1 MRQTISLYFLLLFLA
16 FGQVYAQ
23 QKWNLETCVTYAMKH
38 NIAVKQSVLQA
49 KLSGITYKQSQWSQ
63 VPSLSLG
70 TSGAFN
76 SGNNQDPTTFTRVT
90 QNYISAGVQL
100 QSSAEIF
107 NFFSKRNT
115 IAANEWELMASKAN
129 VGKIMNDIALST
141 ANAYLQLLLAKEQQH
156 IAEVQIQQS
165 QFQLSNTR
173 KMVDAGALPELN
185 ATQLEAQLAADSGN
199 YIAAKGNTTQAMLV
213 LKNLM
218 SIEADTDLD
227 IETPP
232 VESISLQSIAD
243 LQPAFV
249 YEQALKNQPQQQ
261 SNEYKLKAAQKNLS
275 AAKASRYPSLA
286 AFGTLASNYLS
297 FDKQPIY
304 DKILSGYTSTGL
316 VADAGGGVLYNVQA
330 PVYTNGQTI
339 GYLSPASFQT
349 QLSDNF
355 RKSFGLSLNIPLFNG
370 GSTHALVERS
380 RINLQSIQ
388 LQKEQ
393 DNLKL
398 KQDIY
403 QAYNAALIAQE
414 RFNAADKMVAANEK
428 AYNFASKRFSIGA
441 LSTFDLI
448 TTQNNL
454 LRAKLEYSINRFDY
468 VFKMKVLE
476 FYKGAGLTL

>member
-1 MRQTISLYFLLLFLA
+1 
-16 FGQVYAQ
+16 
-23 QKWNLETCVTYAMKH
+23 
-38 NIAVKQSVLQA
+38 
-49 KLSGITYKQSQWSQ
+49 
-63 VPSLSLG
+63 
-70 TSGAFN
+70 
-76 SGNNQDPTTFTRVT
+76 
-90 QNYISAGVQL
+90 
-100 QSSAEIF
+100 
-107 NFFSKRNT
+107 
-115 IAANEWELMASKAN
+115 MASKAN

-165 QFQLSNTR
+165 QFQLTNTR

-199 YIAAKGNTTQAMLV
+199 YIAAKGNTTQAKLT

-218 SIEADTDLD
+218 SIEADTELD

-232 VESISLQSIAD
+232 VESIPLQSIAD

-355 RKSFGLSLNIPLFNG
+355 RKSFGLSLSIPLFNG
-370 GSTHALVERS
+370 GNTHALVERS
-380 RINLQSIQ
+380 RINLQSMQ